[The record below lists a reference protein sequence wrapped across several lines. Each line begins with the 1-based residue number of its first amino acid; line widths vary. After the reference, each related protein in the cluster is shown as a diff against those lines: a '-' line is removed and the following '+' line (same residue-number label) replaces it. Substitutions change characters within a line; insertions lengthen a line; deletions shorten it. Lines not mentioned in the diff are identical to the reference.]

1 MDSVLTCSKTTLLFP
16 TLSGELGWE
25 LYHKNEYTAELY
37 EALLKAGEE
46 FGIGDFGT
54 YAMTSLR
61 VEKGFRSWGLEVM
74 GSTVFH
80 IFPLSNGMLFPT
92 NYATVL
98 LYLPVLE
105 ILIFFREDISY
116 VLYMYLLIK
125 LEVM

>member
-1 MDSVLTCSKTTLLFP
+1 MDKNVLVQGFCLLKIKITQFPDGFRQTRSKITFQFP

-61 VEKGFRSWGLEVM
+61 VEKGFRSWGLEV
-74 GSTVFH
+74 GIQGQV
-80 IFPLSNGMLFPT
+80 
-92 NYATVL
+92 
-98 LYLPVLE
+98 
-105 ILIFFREDISY
+105 
-116 VLYMYLLIK
+116 
-125 LEVM
+125 